1 MEVGIVLAT
10 ASGGCAV
17 ICGGLPMVFVGI
29 RKRFSKSS
37 YGYEIHFRVIM
48 TGVILTIENHG

>member
-37 YGYEIHFRVIM
+37 
-48 TGVILTIENHG
+48 